1 MNEPKWPR
9 YVTIQ
14 VEIVED
20 NEGCGFLH
28 LIFDNDY
35 HSTAYLNPRMYER
48 SNLYGVLYE
57 ILQKYR
63 PRMTVEGSIQEIR
76 QEESE

>member
-1 MNEPKWPR
+1 MSESKWPR
-9 YVTIQ
+9 RVTIQ
-14 VEIVED
+14 VEIVEE

-35 HSTAYLNPRMYER
+35 HSTAYLNPRLYER

-63 PRMTVEGSIQEIR
+63 PRMTIEGSIQEIR
-76 QEESE
+76 QGESE